1 MAEQSSQ
8 AFRQRDG
15 GGRNTRHITHRK
27 ARQSSEWQSFKKDLG
42 KLSFRSSR
50 TLDFD
55 GISSSNAIIGTPT
68 SAIDTV
74 DRRSPPPAPPP
85 LPLPPLD
92 CLIGSHYVAAIIII
106 QGFFTAVPQS
116 TGFGSR
122 PDCHT
127 ERDTRRSIE

>member
-55 GISSSNAIIGTPT
+55 GISPSNAIIGG
-68 SAIDTV
+68 AEN
-74 DRRSPPPAPPP
+74 DRRREEEEKEEEEEERTNAVGY
-85 LPLPPLD
+85 D
-92 CLIGSHYVAAIIII
+92 GGVVVVGGDGDGGSGGGGGGA
-106 QGFFTAVPQS
+106 G
-116 TGFGSR
+116 GGDSR
-122 PDCHT
+122 
-127 ERDTRRSIE
+127 ERVKRTRPR